1 MAITRAAWQES
12 LLYLA
17 VFVLPWALLNPALDF
32 QFASDDRIMIVE
44 NRYMRDLGNWWQ
56 MISTDAF
63 DRTIEGFDYEVTS
76 LVGHWRPINKLSY
89 LVDHTLW
96 GPDSAFFHAT
106 GILIHLGSGLMLVYL
121 CRRLGVPRLIAGL
134 SGLLFLLHPIT
145 ARPLGLI
152 SLRADLW
159 CGFFSLATVVCAV
172 KGELDAGRHKLSR
185 GLAYAGTLLAL
196 AGKETALF
204 LPLLFAGF
212 HFGLG
217 RRNPHPFR
225 YALLR
230 AWPYFAVVALYAFLR
245 FAVFSIATGTQNEFP
260 DMSVW
265 TLFMSVSRLAF
276 SYLSELFAP
285 MLVDRVWLPEIL
297 SGFPDWTVFLSW
309 VVLASTAA
317 ALWTAWR
324 RDQPYLLLGLL
335 IAVLPILPLLNIQA
349 ISGEHVGELL
359 PFEAHRLYI
368 PVMGLA
374 LTWGLLF
381 TDSRSWAGSAS
392 RLTARGIML
401 AMLLAYSALF
411 PAELAAYRNT
421 GSIVRR
427 NLRNIEHFPSEKLPV
442 SLRLLRLNAQAID
455 LKHEQKFDEA
465 RATFEKMLELRPY
478 DAIAMKNLAVISLI
492 QKEPDR
498 AIELVNAVLN
508 PLPYRD
514 ADGGVRMVIDDPQLR
529 HTGVMQ
535 KVLGQAYR
543 MKGDWDKAREH
554 LRLSYK
560 IDPTDLEVML
570 LLAWDATLRENNG
583 EAAQYLRLFLSRA
596 PADDK
601 RRGFAVG
608 KLQEATQSQ

>member
-1 MAITRAAWQES
+1 MAIPRAAWQDL
-12 LLYLA
+12 LLYLV
-17 VFVLPWALLNPALDF
+17 VFTTPWALLYPALGF
-32 QFASDDRIMIVE
+32 KFASDDWIMIVE
-44 NRYMRDLGNWWQ
+44 NRYMRDPGNWWR

-63 DRTIEGFDYEVTS
+63 DRTIEGFDYDVTS

-121 CRRLGVPRLIAGL
+121 CRSLGVPHLIAGL
-134 SGLLFLLHPIT
+134 SGLLFLLHPIA

-172 KGELDAGRHKLSR
+172 KGELDPSRQKLFR
-185 GLAYAGTLLAL
+185 GLAYAGALLAL

-212 HFGLG
+212 YFGLG
-217 RRNPHPFR
+217 RRGPHPFR
-225 YALLR
+225 SALR
-230 AWPYFAVVALYAFLR
+230 QAWPYFAVVAFYAFLR

-265 TLFMSVSRLAF
+265 TLFMSLSRLAF

-285 MLVDRVWLPEIL
+285 MLVDHVWLPEIL
-297 SGFPDWTVFLSW
+297 AGFPDWTVFLSW
-309 VVLASTAA
+309 A
-317 ALWTAWR
+317 ALAGTVAVLWAVWY

-335 IAVLPILPLLNIQA
+335 IVVLPILPLLNIWA

-374 LTWGLLF
+374 LAWGLIF
-381 TDSRSWAGSAS
+381 TASWSWAGSTS
-392 RLTARGIML
+392 RLGAQGVML
-401 AMLLAYSALF
+401 AMLVAYSALF
-411 PAELAAYRNT
+411 PPELAAYRDT
-421 GSIVRR
+421 ESIVHR
-427 NLRNIEHFPSEKLPV
+427 NLRNIERFPDEFLPV

-455 LKHEQKFDEA
+455 LKREQKFAEA
-465 RATFEKMLELRPY
+465 KATFEKMLALRPY
-478 DAIAMKNLAVISLI
+478 DAIALKNLAVIALV

-498 AIELVNAVLN
+498 AIELVEAVLN
-508 PLPYRD
+508 PLPYQGT
-514 ADGGVRMVIDDPQLR
+514 DGGVRMVIDDPQLR
-529 HTGVMQ
+529 HTDAMQ

-554 LRLSYK
+554 LLLSHE
-560 IDPTDLEVML
+560 INPTDLDVML
-570 LLAWDATLRENNG
+570 LLAWDATRRENHR
-583 EAAQYLRLFLSRA
+583 EAEQYLQLFLSRA
-596 PADDK
+596 SADDK
-601 RRGFAVG
+601 RRGFAVR
-608 KLQEATQSQ
+608 KLREAAANK